1 MMSIRA
7 KSSLGTATCL
17 GCGRLGLGHEV
28 VLGVWPSLV
37 ARKDWSRAA
46 VGVLIALANK
56 APRLVWA
63 IMVRGGVYRRPASAA
78 AMAPV

>member
-1 MMSIRA
+1 
-7 KSSLGTATCL
+7 
-17 GCGRLGLGHEV
+17 
-28 VLGVWPSLV
+28 
-37 ARKDWSRAA
+37 
-46 VGVLIALANK
+46 VLIALANK

>member
-1 MMSIRA
+1 M
-7 KSSLGTATCL
+7 
-17 GCGRLGLGHEV
+17 
-28 VLGVWPSLV
+28 GVWPSLV

-46 VGVLIALANK
+46 VGVLVALANK
-56 APRLVWA
+56 AARLVWA